1 MQLNAKLVQFLEWPL
16 EAVSKLES
24 VSVDADVKTSDF
36 TEGHM
41 QTLVRK
47 CWISIANFSL
57 HV

>member
-1 MQLNAKLVQFLEWPL
+1 MQLNAKSVQFLEWPL

-24 VSVDADVKTSDF
+24 VSVDANVKDF